1 MSSTTSPSFSPTNEL
16 AAILSA
22 CLGGGRYGVKIRFP
36 HALVMTS
43 LFRRD
48 LTANEKIRTVLK
60 LTREHARNLA
70 AFAALYKTI
79 LAILKG
85 TSRYLQQS
93 NFGEESGGVDDGRG
107 GIMRSLGRAV
117 MMTLVG
123 SSSSTM
129 GTTMPESRQSRS
141 EPGLPENPRHALIAG
156 AVGGYAVWGRY
167 SSVNYQIVL
176 YLTSRIIVGGLT
188 LARERGIPP
197 FGAKMLNFDRS
208 YRLAAAAVWGV
219 VMLLFE
225 EHPHVLH
232 PSLKRSMDEIYRF
245 LPSWLSGG
253 DGDDGGDIAASVEAP
268 SVVSVQVGPPPSRLE
283 TKNWLY

>member
-1 MSSTTSPSFSPTNEL
+1 M

-22 CLGGGRYGVKIRFP
+22 LLGGGRYGVKIRFP

-48 LTANEKIRTVLK
+48 LTANEKIRTILK
-60 LTREHARNLA
+60 LTREHAINLA
-70 AFAALYKTI
+70 AFAALYKTM

-85 TSRYLQQS
+85 TSGYLQQ
-93 NFGEESGGVDDGRG
+93 NYCGEGNEGGADRG
-107 GIMRSLGRAV
+107 GILRALGRILV
-117 MMTLVG
+117 MTLVG
-123 SSSSTM
+123 KSSSPPTHTM
-129 GTTMPESRQSRS
+129 SHGPSSN
-141 EPGLPENPRHALIAG
+141 PGLPENPRHALIAG

-176 YLTSRIIVGGLT
+176 YLTSRIIVGALT

-197 FGAKMLNFDRS
+197 FGAKVLNFDRS
-208 YRLAAAAVWGV
+208 YRLAAAAAWGV

-232 PSLKRSMDEIYRF
+232 PSLRRSMDEIYRF
-245 LPSWLSGG
+245 LPGWLSGD
-253 DGDDGGDIAASVEAP
+253 DGDSTASLTTASTEVP
-268 SVVSVQVGPPPSRLE
+268 PVVSGRASSRPPPSRLE
-283 TKNWLY
+283 TKNWPY

>member
-93 NFGEESGGVDDGRG
+93 NFGAESGGVDDGRG
-107 GIMRSLGRAV
+107 GIMQSLGRAV

-129 GTTMPESRQSRS
+129 GTPTPQSS
-141 EPGLPENPRHALIAG
+141 YNPGLPENPRHALIAG
-156 AVGGYAVWGRY
+156 AIGGYAIWGRY
-167 SSVNYQIVL
+167 SSVNYQILL

-253 DGDDGGDIAASVEAP
+253 DGDSGDIAASVEVP
-268 SVVSVQVGPPPSRLE
+268 SGVSVQVRPPPSRLE
-283 TKNWLY
+283 TKNWLF

>member
-1 MSSTTSPSFSPTNEL
+1 M

-22 CLGGGRYGVKIRFP
+22 LLGGGRYGVKIRFP

-48 LTANEKIRTVLK
+48 LTANEKIRTILK
-60 LTREHARNLA
+60 LTREHAINLA
-70 AFAALYKTI
+70 AFAALYKTM

-85 TSRYLQQS
+85 TSGYLQQIYC
-93 NFGEESGGVDDGRG
+93 GEGNEGNKGSADRG
-107 GIMRSLGRAV
+107 GILRALGRILV
-117 MMTLVG
+117 MTLVG
-123 SSSSTM
+123 NRSSLNV
-129 GTTMPESRQSRS
+129 GTQTMPRGPSRN
-141 EPGLPENPRHALIAG
+141 PGLPENPRHALIAG
-156 AVGGYAVWGRY
+156 AIGGYAVWGRY

-176 YLTSRIIVGGLT
+176 YLTSRIIVGALT

-197 FGAKMLNFDRS
+197 FGAKVLNFDRS

-225 EHPHVLH
+225 EHPQVLH

-245 LPSWLSGG
+245 LPAWLSGD
-253 DGDDGGDIAASVEAP
+253 DGDSSTARLTTASTGVP
-268 SVVSVQVGPPPSRLE
+268 QVVSGQARPPPSRLE
-283 TKNWLY
+283 TKNWPY

>member
-1 MSSTTSPSFSPTNEL
+1 MPSSSGASSSTSSFSPTNEV

-22 CLGGGRYGVKIRFP
+22 LLGGGRYGVKIRFP

-48 LTANEKIRTVLK
+48 LTANEKIRTILR
-60 LTREHARNLA
+60 LTREHAINLA
-70 AFAALYKTI
+70 AFAALYKTM

-85 TSRYLQQS
+85 TSGYLQQ
-93 NFGEESGGVDDGRG
+93 NYCGEGTEGGADRG
-107 GIMRSLGRAV
+107 GILRALGRILV
-117 MMTLVG
+117 MTLVG
-123 SSSSTM
+123 NNSSSNV
-129 GTTMPESRQSRS
+129 GAQTMPRGASSN
-141 EPGLPENPRHALIAG
+141 PGLPENPRHALIAG
-156 AVGGYAVWGRY
+156 AIGGYAVWGRY

-176 YLTSRIIVGGLT
+176 YLTSRIIVGALT

-197 FGAKMLNFDRS
+197 FGAKVLNFDRS

-245 LPSWLSGG
+245 LPAWLSG
-253 DGDDGGDIAASVEAP
+253 DKLTTASTEVP
-268 SVVSVQVGPPPSRLE
+268 VVSSQARPPPSRLE
-283 TKNWLY
+283 TKNWPY

>member
-1 MSSTTSPSFSPTNEL
+1 MSSTTSSSFSPSNEF

-22 CLGGGRYGVKIRFP
+22 LLGGGRYGVKIRFP

-48 LTANEKIRTVLK
+48 LTANEKIQTILK
-60 LTREHARNLA
+60 LTREHAKNLA

-93 NFGEESGGVDDGRG
+93 NFGGENGGTDDRG

-123 SSSSTM
+123 NSSPNM
-129 GTTMPESRQSRS
+129 GTTMPQSS
-141 EPGLPENPRHALIAG
+141 QSSCNPGLPENPRHALIAG
-156 AVGGYAVWGRY
+156 AIGGYAVWGRY

-176 YLTSRIIVGGLT
+176 YLTSRIIVGGLA

-197 FGAKMLNFDRS
+197 FGAKVLNFDRS

-253 DGDDGGDIAASVEAP
+253 DGDGDGGDIAGSVEAP
-268 SVVSVQVGPPPSRLE
+268 SGVSVQVRPPPSRLE
-283 TKNWLY
+283 TKNWPY